1 VFTIREWKKVR
12 KDNTIRVNGEIIQ
25 LPVNKLTL
33 SYIKAYVEVRIKE
46 DRTVYVLYKNKVI
59 LTTKLN
65 NPIRESMIEK
75 RERYLSKKILA

>member
-25 LPVNKLTL
+25 LPPNKLTL

-46 DRTVYVLYKNKVI
+46 DRTSVCFI
-59 LTTKLN
+59 
-65 NPIRESMIEK
+65 
-75 RERYLSKKILA
+75 